1 MKRALWI
8 IPVILVAVGGWL
20 ARGSYSY
27 FSSQALYP
35 ANWSGWTISGTVS
48 SSCYGSYCGGY
59 GGGMISTTS
68 GSAGEAKITV
78 GRNASAA
85 YDSGYGVYFNPSGI
99 WSVGFNYEPKTYFVG
114 VQLYCDGTGGVIQ
127 TSQADWNAID
137 GRTVTYFGV
146 VGVTCSDSM
155 AIRAIA
161 HGTQMLVYLN
171 DALVLTSSISSGG
184 GSGSGLAIGFP
195 YVTGSRITN
204 VDLGYLDTTAPNAIS
219 SSSIGQSAYINHVD
233 LSWPAGTDDTNG
245 SGIYK
250 YEVWRNGSFLASTF
264 GLSFSDTTVNPSTTY
279 TYSLKLIDYHGNA
292 ATTNFNVTTP
302 YIQTSGPFPS
312 ATPEGRRVGVRAT
325 GAYWGAS
332 GENIDVMSGNLNFTL
347 PLVKAQARSGWG
359 VGFNLNYN
367 SQNWRYDSGG
377 NWKFGGDVGYGFG
390 WRLLAG
396 SITPVFSDPWTVSYY
411 LFTDSTGAEYRL
423 DQNSGGIW
431 SSKESIYLYY
441 DASTL
446 TLHFRDGSFWYF
458 GCISASTEA
467 DSGVMYPTLMEDAN
481 GNQVLV
487 RYQTSPGAT
496 WGNSS
501 ARITEIE
508 DVRTPSGSG
517 PGYKTYSFTYSA
529 EALPHLTGITNTIN
543 TGENYSFNVTGQ
555 ALSSPFNSQSY
566 GTTAV
571 MTSVTV
577 TGNSTYHAFTYNGSG
592 ELTKILLPYKGYLRY
607 DYTTATYSS
616 SRSYREVIR
625 RYLSKDGTS
634 ETQYSFAHE
643 SSPGPDVHQF
653 TKLDDPGGVGEK
665 YWAFATSGLPMGLV
679 TQYQGREL
687 PGPVTKTQNDY
698 TWTQDSVGN
707 SYIASATT
715 TADPGQS
722 YAAAKKTEQ
731 TVDTYGNVTQVK
743 TYDFGNLTTPVR
755 TDNFTYLNSS
765 YYTSRYIFNR
775 VATTPTATISY
786 DQFGLGTTPGD
797 ARQWDSSV
805 SPTYRGNA
813 TTVSSPSGTQYTTYT
828 FAGGVLTSNTNGL
841 TSSVSTTNATNYA
854 APSQVSVASTSA
866 TMSYSSFLGLTN
878 ETDQNGAQA
887 TLGYDAMTRPNS
899 GTSPFGATTTN
910 SYSDTSSPPTA
921 TTTTNGR
928 WTKTTKDGLGRT
940 IKVETGY
947 SSTTLSVAETE
958 YDSCG
963 CSPLG
968 KMKRTAL
975 PHAQGAAPVWTTY
988 TYDGIG
994 RTLTVVTSKESSPDT
1009 VSSTNYLYEGQTVKV
1024 TDATGKWKKYTTDAL
1039 GQLTQV
1045 NEPNPAGGSDYVTT
1059 YAYDTLGHLTGVSMP
1074 RPTGTQTRT
1083 FNYGTPPGGQLL
1095 SATNPEN
1102 GTVTYTYNSDK
1113 TLATKTDAKSQQVQ
1127 YSYDSYKRVT
1137 QIRRG
1142 TYSGGTF
1149 TEDTCQREDYSY
1161 DTNPYDGSFSAYA
1174 TGHLAAIQ
1182 YKGGSSGG
1190 NIGGSGTCN
1199 TTFTEMYSYKQA
1211 GAIYKK
1217 RLRITRPLTQYTNTS
1232 ADLDVIYTYDNE
1244 GRVTATQYP
1253 SSWNGSSW
1261 VAGPN
1266 LGNTFDSMG
1275 RLQTLTDLAASSD
1288 IISAT
1293 SYSAAGQLL
1302 SMTGAN
1308 GAPSESR
1315 TYNSIG
1321 QLTQLQS
1328 GGLNIQY
1335 AYSTTQNNGKIT
1347 SETDVVSGEQITYT
1361 YDSLNRLSSATSSV
1375 NPGWGQSYA
1384 YDGFGNLTTQT
1395 VTKGTAPSLSVS
1407 YDPATNRQTGESAD
1421 ANGNICTSYTSSC
1434 PKPYTYDVENRI
1446 MFVGGSPTTPV
1457 ETAYSYAPGNKRVWR
1472 GNWSGYTQTV
1482 DEVTFWGANGQ
1493 KLTTYSLSMYGYNL
1507 VATSTGSNYYFG
1519 GKLVKNTGGYV
1530 TPDRL
1535 GSIGKY
1541 FPYGQERPSATTDG
1555 TDKFAT
1561 YFRDSETGLDY
1572 ADQRYHQPGMG
1583 RFMTVDP
1590 SDESWDSKDPGSWNQ
1605 YAYALGDPANLND
1618 PEGTDVN
1625 IPIQQR
1631 GGSPTSCLNYELQ
1644 PWLKSHGMSV
1654 TNNFGQF
1661 ANTATGILA
1670 LTLYYE
1676 DTQGSSTLYSN
1687 FAQVMANRYWLD
1699 KSNPTLAKQL
1709 GLPMWTV
1716 TKNMTTDTQIDYV
1729 VEHSSNAWSSAGNLN
1744 SINDLK
1750 KLLDFQV
1757 VGTSNGVGKNACDH
1771 LLSAMNVA
1779 YNAMNTVFKNQG
1791 TVGAG
1796 LNNQTYWFFN
1806 SGQDPVN
1813 HNFWNTTSYTVPGS
1827 KLWTFERYISP
1838 KAPKK

>member
-1 MKRALWI
+1 MKRVLWMV
-8 IPVILVAVGGWL
+8 PLILIAIGGWL
-20 ARGSYSY
+20 ARGSYNY
-27 FSSQALYP
+27 FYSLTLYP
-35 ANWSGWTISGTVS
+35 ANWVDYNGLPHWTDWTTVSGVGHASASCYGGYCGATGSPYGSGMIRMVSGASEVKLTLRRDPAASNDFSFVYFTGTTDVYGTGDGTTPQTYPAGIVIYCSGSSGTVWLNQATYNSDDGQIVTGLAS
-48 SSCYGSYCGGY
+48 SSFTCTDPMTVRAISGPKFLVYVNNVLVLKYNAQLGGGGY
-59 GGGMISTTS
+59 VAVGLPSATTTRLTNIAL
-68 GSAGEAKITV
+68 GTF
-78 GRNASAA
+78 
-85 YDSGYGVYFNPSGI
+85 DSIP
-99 WSVGFNYEPKTYFVG
+99 
-114 VQLYCDGTGGVIQ
+114 
-127 TSQADWNAID
+127 
-137 GRTVTYFGV
+137 
-146 VGVTCSDSM
+146 
-155 AIRAIA
+155 
-161 HGTQMLVYLN
+161 
-171 DALVLTSSISSGG
+171 
-184 GSGSGLAIGFP
+184 
-195 YVTGSRITN
+195 
-204 VDLGYLDTTAPNAIS
+204 PNAIP
-219 SSSIGQSAYINHVD
+219 SSSIGKSAYINHVD
-233 LSWPAGTDDTNG
+233 LSWPAGTDDANG
-245 SGIYK
+245 TGVYN
-250 YEVWRNGSFLASTF
+250 YEVWRDGGLLGSTT
-264 GLSFSDTTVNPSTTY
+264 GLTFSDTTVNPSSAY
-279 TYSLKLIDYHGNA
+279 SYSLKVIDYHGSA
-292 ATTNFNVTTP
+292 ATTTFNVTTP

-332 GENIDVMSGNLNFTL
+332 GENIDVMSGNLSFTL
-347 PLVKAQARSGWG
+347 PLVNAQARSGWG

-458 GCISASTEA
+458 GCLSASTEA

-487 RYQTSPGAT
+487 RYQTSSGAPWT
-496 WGNSS
+496 NSS

-508 DVRTPSGSG
+508 DVRTPSGTG
-517 PGYKTYSFTYSA
+517 PGYKTYSFTYNSDTP
-529 EALPHLTGITNTIN
+529 PHLTGITNTIN
-543 TGENYSFNVTGQ
+543 TGENYSFTYLTGQ
-555 ALSSPFNSQSY
+555 SLASPFNSQSY
-566 GTTAV
+566 GTTA
-571 MTSVTV
+571 MMRRVTV
-577 TGNSTYHAFTYNGSG
+577 TGNSTYHEFTYNGSG
-592 ELTKILLPYKGYLRY
+592 ELTNILLPYKGYLSY

-625 RYLSKDGTS
+625 RYLSKDGTTQ
-634 ETQYSFAHE
+634 TQYTFSHE

-698 TWTQDSVGN
+698 TWTQDSAGN
-707 SYIASATT
+707 SYIASTTT

-722 YAAAKKTEQ
+722 YAAAKKTDQ
-731 TVDTYGNVTQVK
+731 TVDIYGNVTQVK

-755 TDNFTYLNSS
+755 TDNFTYLNASS
-765 YYTSRYIFNR
+765 YTSRYIFNR

-786 DQFGLGTTPGD
+786 DQYGLGTTPGD
-797 ARQWDSSV
+797 ARQWDTS
-805 SPTYRGNA
+805 TTTAYRGNP
-813 TTVSSPSGTQYTTYT
+813 TTVSSPAGTQSTTYT
-828 FAGGVLTSNTNGL
+828 FAGGVLTSSTNGL
-841 TSSVSTTNATNYA
+841 TSSASTTNTTNYA
-854 APSQVSVASTSA
+854 APSQVSVATTSA

-878 ETDQNGAQA
+878 ETDQNGATA
-887 TLGYDAMTRPNS
+887 TLGYDAMARPNS

-910 SYSDTSSPPTA
+910 SYSDTSSPPTS
-921 TTTTNGR
+921 TSTTNGR
-928 WTKTTKDGLGRT
+928 WTKTTMDGLGRT

-963 CSPLG
+963 CSPFG
-968 KMKRTAL
+968 KLKRTAL
-975 PHAQGAAPVWTTY
+975 PHAPGATPVWTTY

-994 RTLTVVTSKESSPDT
+994 RTLTASTVGTDT
-1009 VSSTNYLYEGQTVKV
+1009 QSSTNYGYQGNTVTV
-1024 TDATGKWKKYTTDAL
+1024 TDATGKWKKFTSNAL

-1045 NEPNPAGGSDYVTT
+1045 NEPSPAGGSDYVTT
-1059 YAYDTLGHLTGVSMP
+1059 YTYDTLGHLTGVSMP
-1074 RPTGTQTRT
+1074 RPSGAQTRS
-1083 FNYGTPPGGQLL
+1083 FDYGTPPGGQLL

-1113 TLATKTDAKSQQVQ
+1113 TLATKTDAKNQQTQ

-1142 TYSGGTF
+1142 TYSGTF

-1174 TGHLAAIQ
+1174 TGKLTAVQ
-1182 YKGGSSGG
+1182 YKGGWSGG
-1190 NIGGSGTCN
+1190 NIGGTATCT
-1199 TTFTEMYSYKQA
+1199 TTFTEMYSYVQA

-1217 RLRITRPLTQYTNTS
+1217 RLRITRPLTQYTNTN
-1232 ADLDVIYTYDNE
+1232 ADLDVTYTYDNE

-1275 RLQTLTDLAASSD
+1275 RLQKLTDLTASSD

-1308 GAPSESR
+1308 GAPSETR

-1335 AYSTTQNNGKIT
+1335 AYSATQNNGKIT
-1347 SETDVVSGEQITYT
+1347 SETDVVSGEQVAYT
-1361 YDSLNRLSSATSSV
+1361 YDSLNRLASAASSV

-1446 MFVGGSPTTPV
+1446 RFVGGSSTTPV

-1472 GNWSGYTQTV
+1472 GNWSGYTQTL

-1493 KLTTYSLSMYGYNL
+1493 KLTTYSLSMYNYNL

-1583 RFMTVDP
+1583 RFMTPDPYAGSAKGSDPSSWNRYTYAGGDPVGNVDP
-1590 SDESWDSKDPGSWNQ
+1590 SGLLDACDWGDPWGCFFFSGVSYLQQTSGPVGLCDGHGGNCNCIGAYVLDQACVTTYGIEVAGGWLDPDGSEPYSFGIVDCATAVADLNAAILLVSRRLGEIAVIRAAGGTPDPGH
-1605 YAYALGDPANLND
+1605 
-1618 PEGTDVN
+1618 
-1625 IPIQQR
+1625 
-1631 GGSPTSCLNYELQ
+1631 
-1644 PWLKSHGMSV
+1644 LKSLD
-1654 TNNFGQF
+1654 Q
-1661 ANTATGILA
+1661 ARARLNTAADKVNKYCGPYAGAAAALAAAASLLEEAALILA
-1670 LTLYYE
+1670 L
-1676 DTQGSSTLYSN
+1676 
-1687 FAQVMANRYWLD
+1687 
-1699 KSNPTLAKQL
+1699 
-1709 GLPMWTV
+1709 
-1716 TKNMTTDTQIDYV
+1716 
-1729 VEHSSNAWSSAGNLN
+1729 
-1744 SINDLK
+1744 
-1750 KLLDFQV
+1750 
-1757 VGTSNGVGKNACDH
+1757 
-1771 LLSAMNVA
+1771 
-1779 YNAMNTVFKNQG
+1779 
-1791 TVGAG
+1791 
-1796 LNNQTYWFFN
+1796 
-1806 SGQDPVN
+1806 
-1813 HNFWNTTSYTVPGS
+1813 
-1827 KLWTFERYISP
+1827 
-1838 KAPKK
+1838 